1 MAEQGLDHGLCLAG
15 VTAAEEDGMI
25 EDMVEIVEIHPHF
38 MAGRE
43 GPGFLIGL
51 VERRRKATEEPCH
64 GQISLPVSKVDGGV
78 EDDGISLLKCPG
90 VTSPE
95 IAVQEGGGWRFL
107 EKSIEMIEE
116 GVGTAE
122 GESAVPGQPE
132 HVSESLFP

>member
-1 MAEQGLDHGLCLAG
+1 MAEQGLYHGLRLAG

-51 VERRRKATEEPCH
+51 VERGRKATEEPCH
-64 GQISLPVSKVDGGV
+64 GQISLPVSKVDGGIK
-78 EDDGISLLKCPG
+78 DDWISILQGPG
-90 VTSPE
+90 VTAPE
-95 IAVQEGGGWRFL
+95 VTVQEGRGRGFL
-107 EKSIEMIEE
+107 EKAIEMIEE

-122 GESAVPGQPE
+122 GKSAVPGQPE